1 MPLSY
6 NLLNSQS
13 MTQNPNTQQLIIFL
27 LIILITLLFRNI
39 YLRNKKKQNYL
50 QFSNE
55 REKLQNLIEST
66 PIPLYTFNEKNV
78 LVNSNE
84 EGKRLI
90 QKLGQS
96 FWIELE
102 KRIVNNLESQEK
114 ELLQI
119 PVELDSKTL
128 SLNLQV
134 ANNKVKLV
142 WIQDLTELISKEKRE
157 KELKDLLEK
166 SLEIAKLGSY
176 SYSLSNGQDIEM
188 QSISKITLEIL
199 GINNPDDKVEF
210 SVKNIFDQSNL
221 QAFKDLII
229 QHLNSDTYFNH
240 EFKIKNLKSE
250 EKWIRVIGKV
260 SGNVSKTIQVKGI
273 IQDLTIEKKLLESL
287 KSTVDKERA
296 INKMKSNFVSMTSHE
311 FRTPLSIA
319 ISSLELMMEYLDQVE
334 NKSLKEKFKNKIQR
348 IERQINKIVFLLE
361 DVLVL
366 EKASFAD
373 RELNLEPID
382 LEVFFTNL
390 INELQS
396 LLEGDRSFQFKT
408 SGKKR
413 SIQSD
418 RTLLFHL
425 FHNLLT
431 NAIKF
436 SKKDIFINLN
446 FGQDI
451 SIEIQDFGIGISD
464 EEKEKVFDFF
474 YRGSNTHQI
483 KGTGLGLVIV
493 KEIID
498 KLKFDL
504 SFESVE
510 NEGTTFRVKL

>member
-1 MPLSY
+1 MPLFY

-90 QKLGQS
+90 QELGQS

-134 ANNKVKLV
+134 VNNKVKLV

-260 SGNVSKTIQVKGI
+260 SGNINKTIQVKGI

-319 ISSLELMMEYLDQVE
+319 MSSLELMLNYL
-334 NKSLKEKFKNKIQR
+334 EKVDNEDIKLNLNTQIQR
-348 IERQINKIVFLLE
+348 IERQIDRITFLLE

-366 EKASFAD
+366 EKTSFAD
-373 RELNLEPID
+373 RNLNLEAID
-382 LEVFFTNL
+382 LELFFSNL
-390 INELQS
+390 IFELQS
-396 LLEGDRSFQFKT
+396 LLDGNRSIHLKI

-413 SIQSD
+413 SLQSD
-418 RTLLFHL
+418 RTLFFHL

-436 SKKDIFINLN
+436 SEKDILIHLN
-446 FGQDI
+446 FDSAI
-451 SIEIQDFGIGISD
+451 SVKIQDFGIGISE
-464 EEKEKVFDFF
+464 EEKVKIFDFF
-474 YRGSNTHQI
+474 YRGSNAREI

-493 KEIID
+493 KEIVE
-498 KLKFDL
+498 KLSYEL
-504 SFESVE
+504 SFESAE
-510 NEGTTFRVKL
+510 NEGTTFKIKF